1 MGAFNRFGSCVLY
14 IILYRIYIFSVYH
27 IAINCRY
34 SGEVEARRDPTRPLI
49 VELLPLEEKRTGF
62 QPVHPRP
69 HKSKE
74 VFAAAPSQ
82 EHAEVRGDSECLDND

>member
-1 MGAFNRFGSCVLY
+1 MY
-14 IILYRIYIFSVYH
+14 ILGISYVDINYRYY
-27 IAINCRY
+27 
-34 SGEVEARRDPTRPLI
+34 GEVEARRNPTRPLI
-49 VELLPLEEKRTGF
+49 VDLLPLEEKRGGF